1 MRTSARRIVA
11 LAVLIIFAFF
21 FMYPVYWIII
31 TSIKFPKDCFTL
43 TFIPY
48 LQFTPTLNNWIEQF
62 EISGREILKC
72 LQNSLI
78 IGGGTAALATLMGV
92 FAGYALARFRYV
104 RWSNRDIIVYFLS
117 LRMLPPIVVAIPWYI
132 MISRLGLIDTH
143 LAVILAHA
151 AFFLPYAVL
160 VMRDSFRQLPIELE
174 EAALVDGC
182 SIWQTLV
189 RIVLPV
195 SAPALAAVFIL
206 IFSFSWNDF
215 LFAFILTSEKAVTFP
230 VFIAGSLHAAGV
242 YYWVLSVRQLL
253 AIGPPVVIGVLMQKW
268 IVRGLTLGAVRG
280 AR

>member
-1 MRTSARRIVA
+1 MKVGVRRITA

-21 FMYPVYWIII
+21 FMYPFYWIII

-43 TFIPY
+43 TFVPY

-62 EISGREILKC
+62 ETSGREILKC

-78 IGGGTAALATLMGV
+78 IGVGTAALATLLGV

-117 LRMLPPIVVAIPWYI
+117 LRILPPIVVAIPWYI

-195 SAPALAAVFIL
+195 SAPALAAIFIL
-206 IFSFSWNDF
+206 IFSFSWNEF
-215 LFAFILTSEKAVTFP
+215 LFAFILTSENAVTFP

>member
-1 MRTSARRIVA
+1 MKVGVRRITA

-21 FMYPVYWIII
+21 FMYPFYWVII

-62 EISGREILKC
+62 ETSGREILKC

-78 IGGGTAALATLMGV
+78 IGVGTAALATLLGV

-117 LRMLPPIVVAIPWYI
+117 LRILPPIVVAIPWYI

-182 SIWQTLV
+182 GIWQTLV

-195 SAPALAAVFIL
+195 SAPALAAIFIL
-206 IFSFSWNDF
+206 IFSFSWNEF
-215 LFAFILTSEKAVTFP
+215 LFAFILTSENAVTFP

>member
-1 MRTSARRIVA
+1 MRISVGRIAA
-11 LAVLIIFAFF
+11 LAVLIIFACF
-21 FMYPVYWIII
+21 FMYPIYWIVI

-62 EISGREILKC
+62 ETSGREILKC
-72 LQNSLI
+72 LQNSLM
-78 IGGGTAALATLMGV
+78 IGVGTAALATLLGI
-92 FAGYALARFRYV
+92 FTGYALARFRYV

-117 LRMLPPIVVAIPWYI
+117 LRILPPIVVAIPWYI
-132 MISRLGLIDTH
+132 MISKLGLIDTH

-182 SIWQTLV
+182 SIWQTLT

-206 IFSFSWNDF
+206 IFSFSWNEF
-215 LFAFILTSEKAVTFP
+215 LFAFILTSENAVTFP

-253 AIGPPVVIGVLMQKW
+253 AIGPPIVIGVLMQKW

>member
-1 MRTSARRIVA
+1 MKVSVRRITA

-21 FMYPVYWIII
+21 FMYPFYWIII

-48 LQFTPTLNNWIEQF
+48 LQFTPTPNNWIEQF
-62 EISGREILKC
+62 ETSGREILKC

-78 IGGGTAALATLMGV
+78 IGVGTAALATLLGV

-117 LRMLPPIVVAIPWYI
+117 LRILPPIVVAIPWYI

-195 SAPALAAVFIL
+195 SAPALAAIFIL
-206 IFSFSWNDF
+206 IFSFSWNEF
-215 LFAFILTSEKAVTFP
+215 LFAFILTSENAVTFP

>member
-1 MRTSARRIVA
+1 MKVGVRRITA

-21 FMYPVYWIII
+21 FMYPFYWIII

-62 EISGREILKC
+62 ETSGREILKC

-78 IGGGTAALATLMGV
+78 IGVGTAALATLLGV

-117 LRMLPPIVVAIPWYI
+117 LRILPPIVVAIPWYI

-195 SAPALAAVFIL
+195 SAPALAAIFIL
-206 IFSFSWNDF
+206 IFSFSWNEF
-215 LFAFILTSEKAVTFP
+215 LFAFILTSENAVTFP

>member
-1 MRTSARRIVA
+1 MRISVGRIVA

-21 FMYPVYWIII
+21 FMYPIYWIII

-48 LQFTPTLNNWIEQF
+48 LQFTPTPKNWIEQF
-62 EISGREILKC
+62 ETSGREIIKC

-78 IGGGTAALATLMGV
+78 IGVGAAALATVLGI

-117 LRMLPPIVVAIPWYI
+117 LRILPPIVVAIPWYI
-132 MISRLGLIDTH
+132 MVSRLGLIDTH

-182 SIWQTLV
+182 SIWQVLM

-206 IFSFSWNDF
+206 IFSFSWNEF
-215 LFAFILTSEKAVTFP
+215 LFAFILTSENAVTFP

-253 AIGPPVVIGVLMQKW
+253 AIGPPIVIGVLMQKW